1 MNGKWEIV
9 ERVGAQ
15 PARITLVHSTGWT
28 VTVYLWFNIEG
39 KSIKREFCRARVER
53 AGEIPI
59 VFSRVEDLKEFLF
72 KRGLP
77 ELPIYL

>member
-1 MNGKWEIV
+1 MQREWEIV

-15 PARITLVHSTGWT
+15 PARIVLLYGEKWK
-28 VTVYLWFNIEG
+28 VTVYIWYNIEG

-53 AGEIPI
+53 AGEVPI
-59 VFSRVEDLKEFLF
+59 IFSVLEDFKKFLAIQ
-72 KRGLP
+72 GLP